1 MFRGLIKRLALLR
14 PRTIARLTAQVA
26 QLVAKQRALSARMKA
41 GAVRGHNRA
50 RAIEDHLTRERTER
64 REQAR
69 VLDASLASL
78 RDELSDT
85 SRQLAALS
93 TAVAALAGRAGGTD
107 REVATV
113 RLKCDQLAVS
123 AERLSTDVDRTAD
136 LARVTDS
143 ARVRAH
149 VSTAVAGSQLCL
161 DPFPHLVIDN
171 FLPDDLYDA
180 LIETMPPRVLFE
192 DNPVNR
198 QQLKVPPRLAG
209 AASFRLWRFLVND
222 IVEGELQSAL
232 VRIFREPITEFAHR
246 FWPGLDID
254 NVRFKGSDGRII
266 LRRRGYV
273 IPPHRDPKWGWLT
286 FILYLA
292 KPGDP
297 DTWGTQLYRVT
308 DDVEAPG
315 AQPFWMQAHNNVLV
329 RDVRFVPNRAL
340 AFLNSDGSHGAS
352 LPPEAPADFERYI
365 YQCRVGP
372 DRNTIERL
380 KAVLTPEARAR
391 WEGKDGY

>member
-1 MFRGLIKRLALLR
+1 MLRGLAKGLALLR
-14 PRTIARLTAQVA
+14 PRTIARLTTQVT
-26 QLVAKQRALSARMKA
+26 QLATKQRALAERTRTSAL
-41 GAVRGHNRA
+41 RGHNRI
-50 RAIEDHLTRERTER
+50 RALADQLTRERTGRQE
-64 REQAR
+64 EAQA
-69 VLDASLASL
+69 LNASLVSL
-78 RDELSDT
+78 REELSDT
-85 SRQLAALS
+85 SRQLAALGA
-93 TAVAALAGRAGGTD
+93 AVAALGGRAEDTARD
-107 REVATV
+107 LATV

-123 AERLSTDVDRTAD
+123 AERLSTDVDRTTD
-136 LARVTDS
+136 LARVTNA

-149 VSTAVAGSQLCL
+149 VSAAVAGAQLGL
-161 DPFPHLVIDN
+161 DPFPHMVIDN
-171 FLPDDLYDA
+171 FLPADLYDA

-232 VRIFREPITEFAHR
+232 VRIFREPITEFVHR
-246 FWPGLDID
+246 FWPGMDID
-254 NVRFKGSDGRII
+254 EVRFKGSDGRII

-297 DTWGTQLYRVT
+297 ETWGTQLYRVT

-315 AQPFWMQAHNNVLV
+315 AQPFWMQSHNNVLV
-329 RDVRFVPNRAL
+329 QDVRFVANRAL
-340 AFLNSDGSHGAS
+340 VFLNSDGSHGAS

-372 DRNTIERL
+372 DRHTIDAL
-380 KAVLTPEARAR
+380 KARLSPEARAR